1 MYEYEVVCDPRY
13 AKMFAIMKK
22 AQGFWQQ
29 VGHRYTY
36 KKNAEKA
43 VERYKVIDQMKALKK
58 AQA

>member
-1 MYEYEVVCDPRY
+1 MYEVVCDPNFLQE
-13 AKMFAIMKK
+13 FAIMKK

-43 VERYKVIDQMKALKK
+43 MARYQEIDRLKALKK